1 MIGLIETA
9 FRQRNILNLPLRF
22 FSTTRHLSRDRCE
35 AVAILR

>member
-35 AVAILR
+35 VAILR